1 MLLTITATATGAD
14 GPAADLGFLLHKHP
28 ARVHEAELAFGRAHV
43 FYPEATDARCTA
55 ALLLEVDPVALARG
69 RRDGGGAPLE
79 PYVNDRPYV
88 ASSFLSVA
96 LARVLGTALAGRCER
111 RPELVERTWPLEARL
126 SVVPCRG
133 GEALLRRLFEPLGYD
148 VAAAGHPL
156 DARFAA
162 WGASPYFTVTLRAR
176 RPLAE
181 LLAHLYVL
189 VPVLDDDKHYFVGDD
204 EVEKLLRQG
213 EGWLAAHPERELI
226 TRRYLKHDKGL
237 ARRALVQ
244 LDQLDDDG
252 AEDPDAVARAQAA
265 QEAAVEERVSLAEA
279 RAGAVLGVVRAE
291 RAASVLDLGCGEGR
305 FVRTLL
311 GEPSIER
318 VVGVDVSHRA
328 LERAAAR
335 LRLADMPARRR
346 ERVTLLHGSLTY
358 RDARLAGFD
367 AAVAI
372 EVIEHLEPSR
382 LRAFE
387 RALFE
392 LARPRVVVV
401 TTPNVEYN
409 VHFVDLPAGR
419 FRHRDHRFEW
429 TRPEFQ
435 AWAGA
440 VAARSG
446 YAVTF
451 LPIGPDDAA
460 TGAPTQMGVFRRG

>member
-1 MLLTITATATGAD
+1 MLLTITTTATAAGD
-14 GPAADLGFLLHKHP
+14 PAADLGFLLHKHP
-28 ARVHEAELAFGRAHV
+28 ERVHEAELAFGRAYV

-69 RRDGGGAPLE
+69 RRDDGGAPLE

-111 RPELVERTWPLEARL
+111 RPELVERAWPLEARL
-126 SVVPCRG
+126 AVVPCRG
-133 GEALLRRLFEPLGYD
+133 GEGLLRRLFEPLGYD
-148 VAAAGHPL
+148 VAADGHPL

-162 WGASPYFTVTLRAR
+162 WGASPYFTVTLRTQ

-204 EVEKLLRQG
+204 EVAKLLRQG

-226 TRRYLKHDKGL
+226 TRRYLKHDRGL
-237 ARRALVQ
+237 TRRALAQLVQ
-244 LDQLDDDG
+244 LDDG
-252 AEDPDAVARAQAA
+252 AEDPDAAAAA
-265 QEAAVEERVSLAEA
+265 QAVEEDAVEQRVSLAEA
-279 RAGAVLGVVRAE
+279 RAGAVLGVLRAE

-305 FVRTLL
+305 FLRTLL

-318 VVGVDVSHRA
+318 AAGVDVSHRA

-335 LRLADMPARRR
+335 LRLEQMPARRR

-358 RDARLAGFD
+358 RDPRLAGFD

-392 LARPRVVVV
+392 FARPRVVVV

-409 VHFVDLPAGR
+409 VHFADLPAGR

-429 TRPEFQ
+429 TRAEFQ
-435 AWAGA
+435 SWAGA
-440 VAARSG
+440 VAARCG
-446 YAVTF
+446 YAASF
-451 LPIGPDDAA
+451 LPIGPDDAT
-460 TGAPTQMGVFRRG
+460 TGAPTQMGIFRRG